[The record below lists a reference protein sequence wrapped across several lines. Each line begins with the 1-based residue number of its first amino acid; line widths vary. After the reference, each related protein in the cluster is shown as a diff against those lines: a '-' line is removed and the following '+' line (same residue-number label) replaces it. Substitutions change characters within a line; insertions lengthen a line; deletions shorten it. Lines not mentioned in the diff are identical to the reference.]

1 LILGAVLAVVI
12 SARPT
17 ALLGILYPSAYSV
30 GAAALPI
37 LAAGIVAL
45 ALLSIACSIVTAS
58 GRPDVAAGLVALT
71 LAVGCA
77 LAFVMVP
84 GATPGAPMLTA
95 AASATA
101 LGMVAGLLAALGY
114 LWRRFSTLPPLAS
127 VLRIGVAAALAI
139 ALGRVIPGNGK
150 IAGLAAM
157 AAAGLVFVVALLLL
171 REFSVMDKEKFA
183 KILKLGKRS

>member
-1 LILGAVLAVVI
+1 
-12 SARPT
+12 
-17 ALLGILYPSAYSV
+17 
-30 GAAALPI
+30 
-37 LAAGIVAL
+37 
-45 ALLSIACSIVTAS
+45 
-58 GRPDVAAGLVALT
+58 
-71 LAVGCA
+71 
-77 LAFVMVP
+77 M
-84 GATPGAPMLTA
+84 
-95 AASATA
+95 
-101 LGMVAGLLAALGY
+101 AGLLAALGY